1 MNDYIIMLL
10 SFIVPVFNTEEYLRQ
25 CLDSIISEDNGDME
39 VILVDDGSTDSSG
52 AICDEYAERYSQII
66 RVIHQENQG
75 LLLARRTGI
84 KAAKGDYLAH
94 VDADDYLMEGAVK
107 TIIFAINKNPCDMI
121 FFDYVYGAGQGKP
134 ERLIRVREEKEVT
147 VIPEKEM
154 IIQQFLF
161 GSNLNSMWMKVTK
174 RSAVDDKTDY
184 APFRV
189 VANGEDVL
197 QSLALIDRSAS
208 FVYIPQ
214 ALYYYRRD
222 NISMS
227 KSYGTKDYDS
237 FKAVHTEMLIYAKKW
252 EISEKQML
260 DLYSSFIGKNM
271 VILHQVK
278 QFEGKEAFYRL
289 MNWMSVDVYY
299 LGLKDGLKS
308 PKTSKYYRIVYQ
320 LICHKKFRIT
330 ELFINTVAKLK
341 SKG

>member
-1 MNDYIIMLL
+1 MPLL
-10 SFIVPVFNTEEYLRQ
+10 SIIVPVYNTEEYLRQ
-25 CLDSIISEDNGDME
+25 CLDSIISQNNGDME

-52 AICDEYAERYSQII
+52 AICDKYAERYSQII
-66 RVIHQENQG
+66 RVIHQKNQG

-84 KAAKGDYLAH
+84 KASHGDYISH
-94 VDADDYLMEGAVK
+94 VDADDYLLDG
-107 TIIFAINKNPCDMI
+107 AINTICHTISEHPCDML
-121 FFDYVYGAGQGKP
+121 FFDYIYGAGQGKP
-134 ERLIRVREEKEVT
+134 ERLIRIREEKEIT
-147 VIPEKEM
+147 VIPEKNM

-161 GSNLNSMWMKVTK
+161 GAYFNNMWMKVTK
-174 RSAVDDKTDY
+174 RSVVDIETDY
-184 APFRV
+184 SPFRV

-197 QSLALIDRSAS
+197 QSLALIDRSIS

-237 FKAVHTEMLIYAKKW
+237 FKAVQTEMLKYAKKW
-252 EISEKQML
+252 EISEKQIW
-260 DLYSSFIGKNM
+260 DLLSSFIGKNM

-278 QFEGKEAFYRL
+278 QYEGKEAFYRL
-289 MNWMSVDVYY
+289 MNRMSRDDYY